1 MKDLSVIILAAGKGV
16 RMKSDLPKVVHRVCG
31 REMINHVV
39 ESVKA
44 LEPSRVIVVVGYKS
58 DVVKDAL
65 DKDVVTVCQEPQLGT
80 GHAVMQA
87 LPHVSKDAK
96 GLGIVWRYAPC

>member
-31 REMINHVV
+31 KEMINHVV

-44 LEPSRVIVVVGYKS
+44 LEPSQVIVVVGYKS
-58 DVVKDAL
+58 DVVKDVL

-96 GLGIVWRYAPC
+96 GSWYCMAIRPL